1 MAHLELSHL
10 SFKYQGS
17 QDFALKDINLT
28 LKSGQFTLING
39 LDGAGKTT
47 LGYVL
52 KGIIP
57 HVFEGTLLGEQ
68 RLNHKAFQDYTH
80 QELTKIIGYCFQNPW
95 TQLSMIKST
104 LEEELSFSCE
114 NVGYTQEETKF
125 RVKAIVR
132 LLGLNQLLHK
142 NPIHLSL
149 GQLQTIALG
158 TMLVLDPDVL
168 ILDEP
173 TSQLDP
179 LTRRKL
185 FNHLSDL
192 KKQGKT
198 IVLIE
203 HNIDDFL
210 ELIDHLVILE
220 KGSILD
226 QGSVIDVY
234 TRALKSG
241 KDIQYP
247 SLTTLL
253 STVTSLE
260 QPVLNDDDA
269 LTILKEIESHD

>member
-1 MAHLELSHL
+1 MAQLELSNF
-10 SFKYQGS
+10 SFRYQGS
-17 QDFALKDINLT
+17 QDYVLKDINLT

-47 LGYVL
+47 LGYAL

-68 RLNHKAFQDYTH
+68 RLNHKVFQEYTH

-114 NVGYTQEETKF
+114 NVGYALEETRF

-132 LLGLNQLLHK
+132 LLDLSHLIHK

-158 TMLVLDPDVL
+158 TILVLDPDVL

-179 LTRRKL
+179 LTRRRL

-198 IVLIE
+198 IILIE

-210 ELIDHLVILE
+210 ELVDHLVLLE

-234 TRALKSG
+234 TRSLSIG
-241 KDIQYP
+241 RDIQYP
-247 SLTTLL
+247 SLTALL
-253 STVTSLE
+253 STITSLDK
-260 QPVLNDDDA
+260 PILNDNDA
-269 LTILKEIESHD
+269 LTILKGVKSHD